1 MEIVFFWTLITL
13 EHKTFLPKTKQYS
26 YCSLHLT
33 IDKMQYISPRIVI
46 SAMNAYR
53 NKIFWKAFILVCATL
68 IGGVSLYYTN
78 TLARSVA
85 DEEQKRMQIWAE
97 ATQQMALSE
106 NENEISFCL
115 EIIKGNTTIPVI
127 MTDNDSVVVSVRNVP
142 DSARI
147 YGDTAYFHKRVTEL
161 ASKHTPIVIN
171 LPGNQKN
178 FIYYDDS
185 TVLKQLAHF
194 PFIQM
199 SIIAIFLMVAYLA
212 FSSSRRA
219 EQNKVWIGMSKETA
233 HQLGTPISSLM
244 AWIEILKQNETN
256 ASYVVE
262 MQKDIDRLRM
272 IADRFSKIGSLPTL
286 QPCNLS
292 EAIETAVGYMRTRV
306 SSKVT
311 LDVKDNTSRSVMVR
325 LNTSL
330 FNWVIENMIK
340 NAIDAMEGKGCI
352 TLKLN
357 ETLKYAEILMT
368 DTGKGLAKN
377 QFKAIFLPGYTT
389 KERGWGLGLSL
400 VQRIVKDYHRGKIMV
415 QSSEL
420 GVGTTFR
427 ILLPKVTI

>member
-1 MEIVFFWTLITL
+1 MI
-13 EHKTFLPKTKQYS
+13 
-26 YCSLHLT
+26 
-33 IDKMQYISPRIVI
+33 QYIAPRNVI

-53 NKIFWKAFILVCATL
+53 NKIFWKTFILVCATL
-68 IGGVSLYYTN
+68 IGGISLYYTN
-78 TLARSVA
+78 VLARSMA

-97 ATQQMALSE
+97 ATRQIIISD
-106 NENEISFCL
+106 NENEINFCL
-115 EIIKGNTTIPVI
+115 EIIRNNTTIPVI
-127 MTDNDSVVVSVRNVP
+127 LTDDDNNVISTMNIP
-142 DSARI
+142 DLKVN
-147 YGDTAYFHKRVTEL
+147 DTAYYRERL
-161 ASKHTPIVIN
+161 AEMAANHDPIVIN
-171 LPGNQKN
+171 LPRNHKN

-199 SIIAIFLMVAYLA
+199 SIISIFLLVAYLA

-244 AWIEILKQNETN
+244 AWIEILKQDESN
-256 ASYVVE
+256 ATYVAE

-292 EAIETAVGYMRTRV
+292 EAINIAVGYMLTRV
-306 SSKVT
+306 SSNIT
-311 LDVKDNTSRSVMVR
+311 IDVKDNTSQKVMVK

-352 TLKLN
+352 TIKLN
-357 ETLKYAEILMT
+357 ETPKFAEILIT

-377 QFKAIFLPGYTT
+377 QFKAIFTPGYTT

-400 VQRIVKDYHRGKIMV
+400 VQRIVKNYHRGKIMV
-415 QSSEL
+415 QSSEI
-420 GVGTTFR
+420 GIGTTFR
-427 ILLPKVTI
+427 IVLPKVVG

>member
-1 MEIVFFWTLITL
+1 MI
-13 EHKTFLPKTKQYS
+13 
-26 YCSLHLT
+26 
-33 IDKMQYISPRIVI
+33 QYIAPSNVI

-53 NKIFWKAFILVCATL
+53 NKIFWKTFILVCATL
-68 IGGVSLYYTN
+68 IGGISLYYTN
-78 TLARSVA
+78 VLARSMA

-97 ATQQMALSE
+97 ATRQIIISN
-106 NENEISFCL
+106 NENEITFCL
-115 EIIKGNTTIPVI
+115 EIIRNNTTIPVI
-127 MTDNDSVVVSVRNVP
+127 LTDDENNVISTMNVP
-142 DSARI
+142 DLI
-147 YGDTAYFHKRVTEL
+147 DNDTAYYRERL
-161 ASKHTPIVIN
+161 AEMAANHDPIVIN
-171 LPGNQKN
+171 LPMNHKN
-178 FIYYDDS
+178 YIYYDDS

-244 AWIEILKQNETN
+244 AWIEILKQDESN
-256 ASYVVE
+256 ASYVAE
-262 MQKDIDRLRM
+262 MQKDVDRLQM

-292 EAIETAVGYMRTRV
+292 EAINTAVGYMRTRV
-306 SSKVT
+306 SDNIT
-311 LDVKDNTSRSVMVR
+311 LDVKDNTEHDVMVK

-352 TLKLN
+352 TIKLN
-357 ETLKYAEILMT
+357 ETLKFAEILIT

-377 QFKAIFLPGYTT
+377 QFKAIFAPGYTT

-400 VQRIVKDYHRGKIMV
+400 VQRIVKNYHRGKIMV
-415 QSSEL
+415 QSSEI
-420 GVGTTFR
+420 GVGTTFK
-427 ILLPKVTI
+427 ILLPKVSN

>member
-1 MEIVFFWTLITL
+1 MI
-13 EHKTFLPKTKQYS
+13 
-26 YCSLHLT
+26 
-33 IDKMQYISPRIVI
+33 QYIAPPNVI

-53 NKIFWKAFILVCATL
+53 NKIFWKTFILVCATL
-68 IGGVSLYYTN
+68 IGGISLYYTN
-78 TLARSVA
+78 VLARSMA

-97 ATQQMALSE
+97 ATRQIIISN
-106 NENEISFCL
+106 NENEITFCL
-115 EIIKGNTTIPVI
+115 EIIRNNTTIPVI
-127 MTDNDSVVVSVRNVP
+127 LTDDENNVISTMNVP
-142 DSARI
+142 DLI
-147 YGDTAYFHKRVTEL
+147 DNDTAYYRERL
-161 ASKHTPIVIN
+161 AEMAANHDPIVIN
-171 LPGNQKN
+171 LPENHKN

-199 SIIAIFLMVAYLA
+199 SIIAIFLLVAYLA

-244 AWIEILKQNETN
+244 AWIEILKQDESN
-256 ASYVVE
+256 ASYVTE
-262 MQKDIDRLRM
+262 MQKDIDRLQM
-272 IADRFSKIGSLPTL
+272 IAERFSKIGSLPTL

-292 EAIETAVGYMRTRV
+292 EAINTAVGYMRTRV
-306 SSKVT
+306 SSNIT
-311 LDVKDNTSRSVMVR
+311 LDVKDNTSHSVMVR

-352 TLKLN
+352 TIKLN
-357 ETLKYAEILMT
+357 ETLKFAEILIT

-377 QFKAIFLPGYTT
+377 QFKAIFSPGYTT

-400 VQRIVKDYHRGKIMV
+400 VQRIVNEYHRGKIAV
-415 QSSEL
+415 QSSEI

-427 ILLPKVTI
+427 ILLPKVKNRDLSQNA

>member
-1 MEIVFFWTLITL
+1 MFIVMFTRRFFKNNLLAI
-13 EHKTFLPKTKQYS
+13 K
-26 YCSLHLT
+26 
-33 IDKMQYISPRIVI
+33 QYISARNVTL
-46 SAMNAYR
+46 AMNAYR
-53 NKIFWKAFILVCATL
+53 NKIFWKAFIIISATL
-68 IGGVSLYYTN
+68 IGCISLYYTN
-78 TLARSVA
+78 ELARSVA
-85 DEEQKRMQIWAE
+85 AEEQKRMQNWAE
-97 ATQQMALSE
+97 ATQQMAISE
-106 NENEISFCL
+106 NEKEISFCL

-127 MTDNDSVVVSVRNVP
+127 MTDNDSVVVSVRNVA
-142 DSARI
+142 DSAKI
-147 YGDTAYFHKRVTEL
+147 YDDFAYSRKRVAEM
-161 ASKHTPIVIN
+161 AVKHDPIVID

-199 SIIAIFLMVAYLA
+199 SIIGIFLIVAYLA
-212 FSSSRRA
+212 FSSSRKA

-244 AWIEILKQNETN
+244 AWIEILKQDESN
-256 ASYVVE
+256 ASYVAE

-306 SSKVT
+306 SSNVT
-311 LDVKDNTSRSVMVR
+311 LDVKDSTSRNVMVR

-330 FNWVIENMIK
+330 FNWVVENMIK

-352 TLKLN
+352 TIKLN
-357 ETLKYAEILMT
+357 ETPKYAEILMT

-377 QFKAIFLPGYTT
+377 QFKAIFSPGYTT
-389 KERGWGLGLSL
+389 KDRGWGLGLSL
-400 VQRIVKDYHRGKIMV
+400 TQRIVKDYHRGKIMV
-415 QSSEL
+415 QSSEI
-420 GVGTTFR
+420 GVGTTFK
-427 ILLPKVTI
+427 ILLPKVIK

>member
-1 MEIVFFWTLITL
+1 MI
-13 EHKTFLPKTKQYS
+13 
-26 YCSLHLT
+26 
-33 IDKMQYISPRIVI
+33 QYIAPPNVI

-53 NKIFWKAFILVCATL
+53 NKIFWKTFILVCATL
-68 IGGVSLYYTN
+68 IGGISLYYTN
-78 TLARSVA
+78 VLARSMA
-85 DEEQKRMQIWAE
+85 YEEQKRMQIWAE
-97 ATQQMALSE
+97 ATRQIIISN
-106 NENEISFCL
+106 NENEITFCL
-115 EIIKGNTTIPVI
+115 EIIRNNTTIPVI
-127 MTDNDSVVVSVRNVP
+127 LTDDDDNVISTMNIPDLKANDTT
-142 DSARI
+142 
-147 YGDTAYFHKRVTEL
+147 YYHEL
-161 ASKHTPIVIN
+161 LADMAAKHDPIVIN
-171 LPGNQKN
+171 LPENHKN

-199 SIIAIFLMVAYLA
+199 SIIAIFLLVAYLA

-244 AWIEILKQNETN
+244 AWIEILKQDESN

-262 MQKDIDRLRM
+262 MQKDIDRLQV

-292 EAIETAVGYMRTRV
+292 EAINTAVGYMRTRV
-306 SSKVT
+306 SSNIT
-311 LDVKDNTSRSVMVR
+311 LDVKDSTSHSVMVR

-352 TLKLN
+352 TIKLN
-357 ETLKYAEILMT
+357 ETLKFAEILIT

-377 QFKAIFLPGYTT
+377 QFKAIFSPGYTT

-400 VQRIVKDYHRGKIMV
+400 VQRIVKNYHRGKIMV
-415 QSSEL
+415 QSSEI
-420 GVGTTFR
+420 GVGTTFK
-427 ILLPKVTI
+427 ILLPKVSN

>member
-1 MEIVFFWTLITL
+1 MI
-13 EHKTFLPKTKQYS
+13 
-26 YCSLHLT
+26 
-33 IDKMQYISPRIVI
+33 QYIAPPNVI

-53 NKIFWKAFILVCATL
+53 NKIFWKTFILVCATL
-68 IGGVSLYYTN
+68 IGGISLYYTN
-78 TLARSVA
+78 VLARSMA

-97 ATQQMALSE
+97 ATRQIIISN
-106 NENEISFCL
+106 NENEITFCL
-115 EIIKGNTTIPVI
+115 EIIRNNTTIPVI
-127 MTDNDSVVVSVRNVP
+127 LTDDDDNVISTMNIPDLKANDTT
-142 DSARI
+142 
-147 YGDTAYFHKRVTEL
+147 YYHEL
-161 ASKHTPIVIN
+161 LADMAAKHDPIVIN
-171 LPGNQKN
+171 LPENHKN

-199 SIIAIFLMVAYLA
+199 SIIAIFLLVAYLA

-244 AWIEILKQNETN
+244 AWIEILKQDESN
-256 ASYVVE
+256 ASYVAE
-262 MQKDIDRLRM
+262 MQKDVDRLQM

-292 EAIETAVGYMRTRV
+292 EAINTAVGYMRTRV
-306 SSKVT
+306 SSNIT
-311 LDVKDNTSRSVMVR
+311 LDVKDSTSHSVMVR

-352 TLKLN
+352 TIKLN
-357 ETLKYAEILMT
+357 ETLKFAEILIT

-377 QFKAIFLPGYTT
+377 QFKAIFSPGYTT

-400 VQRIVKDYHRGKIMV
+400 VQRIVKNYHRGKIMV
-415 QSSEL
+415 QSSEI
-420 GVGTTFR
+420 GVGTTFK
-427 ILLPKVTI
+427 ILLPKVSN

>member
-1 MEIVFFWTLITL
+1 
-13 EHKTFLPKTKQYS
+13 
-26 YCSLHLT
+26 
-33 IDKMQYISPRIVI
+33 
-46 SAMNAYR
+46 MNAYR
-53 NKIFWKAFILVCATL
+53 NKIFWKTFILVCATL
-68 IGGVSLYYTN
+68 IGGISLYYTN
-78 TLARSVA
+78 VLARSMA

-97 ATQQMALSE
+97 ATRQIIISN
-106 NENEISFCL
+106 NENEITFCL
-115 EIIKGNTTIPVI
+115 EIIRNNTTIPVI
-127 MTDNDSVVVSVRNVP
+127 LTDDDDNVISTMNIPDLKANDTT
-142 DSARI
+142 
-147 YGDTAYFHKRVTEL
+147 YYHEL
-161 ASKHTPIVIN
+161 LADMAAKHDPIVIN
-171 LPGNQKN
+171 LPENHKN

-199 SIIAIFLMVAYLA
+199 SIIAIFLLVAYLA

-244 AWIEILKQNETN
+244 AWIEILKQDESN

-262 MQKDIDRLRM
+262 MQKDIDRLQV

-292 EAIETAVGYMRTRV
+292 EAINTAVGYMRTRV
-306 SSKVT
+306 SSNIT
-311 LDVKDNTSRSVMVR
+311 LDVKDSTSHSVMVR

-352 TLKLN
+352 TIKLN
-357 ETLKYAEILMT
+357 ETLKFAEILIT

-377 QFKAIFLPGYTT
+377 QFKAIFSPGYTT

-400 VQRIVKDYHRGKIMV
+400 VQRIVNEYHRGKIAV

-427 ILLPKVTI
+427 ILLPKVKNRDLSQNA

>member
-1 MEIVFFWTLITL
+1 
-13 EHKTFLPKTKQYS
+13 
-26 YCSLHLT
+26 
-33 IDKMQYISPRIVI
+33 
-46 SAMNAYR
+46 MNAYR
-53 NKIFWKAFILVCATL
+53 NKIIWKIFILVCATL
-68 IGGVSLYYTN
+68 IGGISLYYTN
-78 TLARSVA
+78 VLSRRVA
-85 DEEQKRMQIWAE
+85 VEEQKRMQIWAE
-97 ATQQMALSE
+97 ATRQIAISDNDSE
-106 NENEISFCL
+106 TSFYF
-115 EIIKGNTTIPVI
+115 EIIRDNTTIPVI
-127 MTDNDSVVVSVRNVP
+127 MTDNDGVISVRNIP

-147 YGDTAYFHKRVTEL
+147 CNDTAYCHKRL
-161 ASKHTPIVIN
+161 AEMAAKHNTIVIN
-171 LPGNQKN
+171 LPENRKQY
-178 FIYYDDS
+178 IYYDDS
-185 TVLKQLAHF
+185 MVLKQLAHF

-199 SIIAIFLMVAYLA
+199 SIIAIFLLVAYLA

-219 EQNKVWIGMSKETA
+219 EQNRVWIGMSKETA

-244 AWIEILKQNETN
+244 AWIEILKQDESN

-272 IADRFSKIGSLPTL
+272 IAERFSKIGSLPTL

-292 EAIETAVGYMRTRV
+292 EAIDVAIGYMRARV
-306 SSKVT
+306 SQNVT
-311 LDVKDNTSRSVMVR
+311 LDVKDNTSRDVMVR

-352 TLKLN
+352 TIKLN
-357 ETLKYAEILMT
+357 ETPKFAEILMT

-377 QFKAIFLPGYTT
+377 QFKAIFSPGYTT

-427 ILLPKVTI
+427 ILLPKDK

>member
-1 MEIVFFWTLITL
+1 
-13 EHKTFLPKTKQYS
+13 
-26 YCSLHLT
+26 
-33 IDKMQYISPRIVI
+33 
-46 SAMNAYR
+46 MNAYR
-53 NKIFWKAFILVCATL
+53 NKIFWKTFILVCATL
-68 IGGVSLYYTN
+68 IGGISLYYTN
-78 TLARSVA
+78 VLARSMA

-97 ATQQMALSE
+97 ATRQIIISN
-106 NENEISFCL
+106 NENEITFCL
-115 EIIKGNTTIPVI
+115 EIIRNNTTIPVI
-127 MTDNDSVVVSVRNVP
+127 LTDDENNVISTMNVP
-142 DSARI
+142 DLI
-147 YGDTAYFHKRVTEL
+147 DNDTAYYRERL
-161 ASKHTPIVIN
+161 AEMAANHDPIVIN
-171 LPGNQKN
+171 LPMNHKN
-178 FIYYDDS
+178 YIYYDDS

-244 AWIEILKQNETN
+244 AWIEILKQDESN
-256 ASYVVE
+256 ASYVAE
-262 MQKDIDRLRM
+262 MQKDVDRLQM

-292 EAIETAVGYMRTRV
+292 EAINTAVGYMRTRV
-306 SSKVT
+306 SDNIT
-311 LDVKDNTSRSVMVR
+311 LDVKDNTEHDVMVK

-352 TLKLN
+352 TIKLN
-357 ETLKYAEILMT
+357 ETLKFAEILIT

-377 QFKAIFLPGYTT
+377 QFKAIFAPGYTT

-400 VQRIVKDYHRGKIMV
+400 VQRIVKNYHRGKIMV
-415 QSSEL
+415 QSSEI
-420 GVGTTFR
+420 GVGTTFK
-427 ILLPKVTI
+427 ILLPKVSN

>member
-1 MEIVFFWTLITL
+1 
-13 EHKTFLPKTKQYS
+13 
-26 YCSLHLT
+26 
-33 IDKMQYISPRIVI
+33 
-46 SAMNAYR
+46 MNTYR
-53 NKIFWKAFILVCATL
+53 NKVVWKSFIIVCATL
-68 IGGVSLYYTN
+68 IGGISLYYTN
-78 TLARSVA
+78 VLARNMA
-85 DEEQKRMQIWAE
+85 TEEHKRMQIWAE
-97 ATQQMALSE
+97 AIRQMQISE
-106 NENEISFCL
+106 NEVEINFCL
-115 EIIKGNTTIPVI
+115 EIIRNNTSIPVI
-127 MTDNDSVVVSVRNVP
+127 LTADDNIVVQTRNLSDSLAIMS
-142 DSARI
+142 DSAYSARRI
-147 YGDTAYFHKRVTEL
+147 EALR
-161 ASKHTPIVIN
+161 AKHNPIVIN
-171 LPGNQKN
+171 LPDNHKN

-199 SIIAIFLMVAYLA
+199 SIIAIFLLVAYLA

-244 AWIEILKQNETN
+244 AWIEILKQDESN
-256 ASYVVE
+256 ASYVTE
-262 MQKDIDRLRM
+262 MQKDIDRLQM

-292 EAIETAVGYMRTRV
+292 EAINTAVGYMRTRV
-306 SSKVT
+306 SSNIT
-311 LDVKDNTSRSVMVR
+311 LDVKDNTSHSVMVR

-352 TLKLN
+352 TIKLN
-357 ETLKYAEILMT
+357 ETVKFAEILIT

-377 QFKAIFLPGYTT
+377 QFKAIFSPGYTT

-400 VQRIVKDYHRGKIMV
+400 VQRIVNEYHRGKIAV
-415 QSSEL
+415 QSSEI

-427 ILLPKVTI
+427 ILLPKVKNRDLSQNA

>member
-1 MEIVFFWTLITL
+1 MFIVMFTRRFFKNNLLAI
-13 EHKTFLPKTKQYS
+13 K
-26 YCSLHLT
+26 
-33 IDKMQYISPRIVI
+33 QYISTRNVTL
-46 SAMNAYR
+46 AMNAYR
-53 NKIFWKAFILVCATL
+53 NKIFWKAFIIISATL
-68 IGGVSLYYTN
+68 IGCISLYYTN
-78 TLARSVA
+78 ELARSVA
-85 DEEQKRMQIWAE
+85 AEEQKRMQIWAE
-97 ATQQMALSE
+97 ATQQMAISE
-106 NENEISFCL
+106 NEKEISFCL

-127 MTDNDSVVVSVRNVP
+127 MTDNDSVVVSVRNVA
-142 DSARI
+142 DSAKI
-147 YGDTAYFHKRVTEL
+147 YDDFAYSRKRVAEM
-161 ASKHTPIVIN
+161 AVKHDPIVID

-199 SIIAIFLMVAYLA
+199 SIIGIFLIVAYLA
-212 FSSSRRA
+212 FSSSRKA

-244 AWIEILKQNETN
+244 AWIEILKQDESN
-256 ASYVVE
+256 ASYVAE

-306 SSKVT
+306 SSNVT
-311 LDVKDNTSRSVMVR
+311 LDVKDSTSRNVMVR

-330 FNWVIENMIK
+330 FNWVVENMIK

-352 TLKLN
+352 TIKLN
-357 ETLKYAEILMT
+357 ETPKYAEILMT

-377 QFKAIFLPGYTT
+377 QFKAIFSPGYTT
-389 KERGWGLGLSL
+389 KDRGWGLGLSL
-400 VQRIVKDYHRGKIMV
+400 TQRIVKDYHRGKIMV
-415 QSSEL
+415 QSSEI
-420 GVGTTFR
+420 GVGTTFK
-427 ILLPKVTI
+427 ILLPKVIK

>member
-1 MEIVFFWTLITL
+1 
-13 EHKTFLPKTKQYS
+13 
-26 YCSLHLT
+26 
-33 IDKMQYISPRIVI
+33 
-46 SAMNAYR
+46 MNTYR
-53 NKIFWKAFILVCATL
+53 NKVVWKSFIIVCATL
-68 IGGVSLYYTN
+68 IGGISLYYTN
-78 TLARSVA
+78 VLARNMA
-85 DEEQKRMQIWAE
+85 NEEHKRMQIWAE
-97 ATQQMALSE
+97 AIRQMQISE
-106 NENEISFCL
+106 NEVEINFCL
-115 EIIKGNTTIPVI
+115 EIIRNNTSIPVI
-127 MTDNDSVVVSVRNVP
+127 LTADDNIVVQTRNLSDSLVIMS
-142 DSARI
+142 DSAYSARRI
-147 YGDTAYFHKRVTEL
+147 EALR
-161 ASKHTPIVIN
+161 AKHDPIVIN
-171 LPGNQKN
+171 LPDNHKN

-199 SIIAIFLMVAYLA
+199 SIIAIFLLVAYLA

-244 AWIEILKQNETN
+244 AWIEILKQDESN
-256 ASYVVE
+256 ASYVAE
-262 MQKDIDRLRM
+262 MQKDIDRLQM
-272 IADRFSKIGSLPTL
+272 IAERFSKIGSLPTL

-292 EAIETAVGYMRTRV
+292 EAINTAVGYMRTRV
-306 SSKVT
+306 ASNIT
-311 LDVKDNTSRSVMVR
+311 LDVKDNTSHSVMVR

-352 TLKLN
+352 TIKLN
-357 ETLKYAEILMT
+357 ETLKFAEILIT

-377 QFKAIFLPGYTT
+377 QFKAIFSPGYTT

-400 VQRIVKDYHRGKIMV
+400 VQRIVNEYHRGKIAV

-427 ILLPKVTI
+427 ILLPKVKNRDLSQNA

>member
-1 MEIVFFWTLITL
+1 MI
-13 EHKTFLPKTKQYS
+13 
-26 YCSLHLT
+26 
-33 IDKMQYISPRIVI
+33 QYIAPPNVI

-53 NKIFWKAFILVCATL
+53 NKIFWKTFILVCATL
-68 IGGVSLYYTN
+68 IGGISLYYTN
-78 TLARSVA
+78 VLARSMA

-97 ATQQMALSE
+97 ATRQIIISN
-106 NENEISFCL
+106 NENEITFCL
-115 EIIKGNTTIPVI
+115 EIIRNNTTIPVI
-127 MTDNDSVVVSVRNVP
+127 LTDDDDNVISTMNIPDLKANDTT
-142 DSARI
+142 
-147 YGDTAYFHKRVTEL
+147 YYHEL
-161 ASKHTPIVIN
+161 LADMAAKHDPIVIN
-171 LPGNQKN
+171 LPENHKN

-199 SIIAIFLMVAYLA
+199 SIIAIFLLVAYLA

-244 AWIEILKQNETN
+244 AWIEILKQDESN

-262 MQKDIDRLRM
+262 MQKDIDRLQV

-292 EAIETAVGYMRTRV
+292 EAINTAVGYMRTRV
-306 SSKVT
+306 SSNIT
-311 LDVKDNTSRSVMVR
+311 LDVKDSTSHSVMVR

-352 TLKLN
+352 TIKLN
-357 ETLKYAEILMT
+357 ETLKFAEILIT

-377 QFKAIFLPGYTT
+377 QFKAIFSPGYTT

-400 VQRIVKDYHRGKIMV
+400 VQRIVKNYHRGKIMV
-415 QSSEL
+415 QSSEI
-420 GVGTTFR
+420 GVGTTFK
-427 ILLPKVTI
+427 ILLPKVSN

>member
-1 MEIVFFWTLITL
+1 MFIVMFTRRFFKNNLLAI
-13 EHKTFLPKTKQYS
+13 K
-26 YCSLHLT
+26 
-33 IDKMQYISPRIVI
+33 QYISARNVTL
-46 SAMNAYR
+46 AMNAYR
-53 NKIFWKAFILVCATL
+53 NKIFWKAFIIISATL
-68 IGGVSLYYTN
+68 IGCISLYYTN
-78 TLARSVA
+78 ELARSVA
-85 DEEQKRMQIWAE
+85 AEEQKRMQIWAE
-97 ATQQMALSE
+97 ATQQMAISE
-106 NENEISFCL
+106 NEKEISFCL

-127 MTDNDSVVVSVRNVP
+127 MTDNDSVVVSVRNVA
-142 DSARI
+142 DSAKI
-147 YGDTAYFHKRVTEL
+147 YDDFAYSRKKVAEM
-161 ASKHTPIVIN
+161 AVKHDPIVID

-199 SIIAIFLMVAYLA
+199 SIIGIFLIVAYLA
-212 FSSSRRA
+212 FSSSRKA

-244 AWIEILKQNETN
+244 AWIEILKQDESN
-256 ASYVVE
+256 ASYVAE

-306 SSKVT
+306 SSNVT
-311 LDVKDNTSRSVMVR
+311 LDVKDSTSRNVMVR

-330 FNWVIENMIK
+330 FNWVVENMIK

-352 TLKLN
+352 TIKLN
-357 ETLKYAEILMT
+357 ETPKYAEILMT

-377 QFKAIFLPGYTT
+377 QFKAIFSPGYTT
-389 KERGWGLGLSL
+389 KDRGWGLGLSL
-400 VQRIVKDYHRGKIMV
+400 TQRIVKDYHRGKIMV
-415 QSSEL
+415 QSSEI
-420 GVGTTFR
+420 GVGTTFK
-427 ILLPKVTI
+427 ILLPKVIK

>member
-1 MEIVFFWTLITL
+1 MI
-13 EHKTFLPKTKQYS
+13 
-26 YCSLHLT
+26 
-33 IDKMQYISPRIVI
+33 QYIAPPNVI

-53 NKIFWKAFILVCATL
+53 NKIFWKTFILVCATL
-68 IGGVSLYYTN
+68 IGGISLYYTN
-78 TLARSVA
+78 VLARSMA

-97 ATQQMALSE
+97 ATRQIIISN
-106 NENEISFCL
+106 NENEITFCL
-115 EIIKGNTTIPVI
+115 EIIRNNTTIPVI
-127 MTDNDSVVVSVRNVP
+127 LTDDENNVISTMNVP
-142 DSARI
+142 DLI
-147 YGDTAYFHKRVTEL
+147 DNDTAYYRERL
-161 ASKHTPIVIN
+161 AEMAANHDPIVIN
-171 LPGNQKN
+171 LPMNHKN
-178 FIYYDDS
+178 YIYYDDS

-244 AWIEILKQNETN
+244 AWIEILKQDESN
-256 ASYVVE
+256 ASYVAE
-262 MQKDIDRLRM
+262 MQKDVDRLQV

-292 EAIETAVGYMRTRV
+292 EAINTAVGYMRTRV
-306 SSKVT
+306 SSNIT
-311 LDVKDNTSRSVMVR
+311 LDVKDSTSHSVMVR

-352 TLKLN
+352 TIKLN
-357 ETLKYAEILMT
+357 ETLKFAEILIT

-377 QFKAIFLPGYTT
+377 QFKAIFSPGYTT

-400 VQRIVKDYHRGKIMV
+400 VQRIVKNYHRGKIMV
-415 QSSEL
+415 QSSEI
-420 GVGTTFR
+420 GVGTTFK
-427 ILLPKVTI
+427 ILLPKVSN

>member
-1 MEIVFFWTLITL
+1 
-13 EHKTFLPKTKQYS
+13 
-26 YCSLHLT
+26 
-33 IDKMQYISPRIVI
+33 
-46 SAMNAYR
+46 MNAYR
-53 NKIFWKAFILVCATL
+53 NKIFWKTFILVCATL
-68 IGGVSLYYTN
+68 IGGISLYYTN
-78 TLARSVA
+78 VLARSMA

-97 ATQQMALSE
+97 ATRQIIISN
-106 NENEISFCL
+106 NENEINFCL
-115 EIIKGNTTIPVI
+115 EIIRNNTTIPVI
-127 MTDNDSVVVSVRNVP
+127 LTDDENNVISTMNVP
-142 DSARI
+142 DLI
-147 YGDTAYFHKRVTEL
+147 DNDTAYYRERL
-161 ASKHTPIVIN
+161 AEMAANHDPIVIN
-171 LPGNQKN
+171 LPMNHKN
-178 FIYYDDS
+178 YIYYDDS

-244 AWIEILKQNETN
+244 AWIEILKQDESN
-256 ASYVVE
+256 ASYVAE
-262 MQKDIDRLRM
+262 MQKDIDRLQM

-292 EAIETAVGYMRTRV
+292 EAINTAVGYMRTRV
-306 SSKVT
+306 SDNIT
-311 LDVKDNTSRSVMVR
+311 LDVKDNTEHDVMVK

-352 TLKLN
+352 TIKLN
-357 ETLKYAEILMT
+357 ETLKFAEILIT

-377 QFKAIFLPGYTT
+377 QFKAIFAPGYTT

-400 VQRIVKDYHRGKIMV
+400 VQRIVKNYHRGKIMV
-415 QSSEL
+415 QSSEI
-420 GVGTTFR
+420 GVGTTFK
-427 ILLPKVTI
+427 ILLPKVKAKDLEPKA